1 MKTQILIFLV
11 SLFTVGGFAA
21 SNPAILTDKA
31 KMLLIQ
37 TGQWNS
43 EKVNVQIKDESGT
56 LVLDE
61 TVKNAKS
68 ARRYNLK
75 NLPNGM
81 YTLEMSNELKI
92 TVQNFKIDGSEVL
105 VSNEVKTSFK
115 PVINWNNKNLDVN
128 LLTLGKQAS
137 LNIYDDSN
145 NIIFS
150 EILDDNVVNKRY
162 NISKLSSGDY
172 TVNMIVDG
180 RSYYKTIT
188 K

>member
-1 MKTQILIFLV
+1 MKNQIVIFLV
-11 SLFTVGGFAA
+11 SFCSLAGFTA
-21 SNPAILTDKA
+21 SNPNILTDKA

-37 TGQWNS
+37 TEQWKS
-43 EKVNVQIKDESGT
+43 EKVNVQIKDESGN

-61 TVKNAKS
+61 SVKNVKS

-75 NLPNGM
+75 NLPNGI
-81 YTLEMSNELKI
+81 YTLEMSNTLKI
-92 TVQNFKIDGSEVL
+92 TIQNFEIVGTEVL
-105 VSNEVKTSFK
+105 VSKEVKTTFK
-115 PVINWNNKNLDVN
+115 PVINWNNKNLDIN
-128 LLTLGKQAS
+128 LLTLGKKAS

-150 EILDDNVVNKRY
+150 ENLNENVVNKRY

-180 RSYYKTIT
+180 RSYYKSIT